1 MREEGPLMPTGII
14 TSCHSKTE
22 LTAPCEWAKRVTM
35 SPRAIASI
43 EAQRWG
49 GRWGPLQDRGCRFS
63 SLGSSFIRSWWSVGS
78 SRAPAVIPTEVEGSR
93 PVLRAQGTTSAKP
106 ARSVVRSMVPCA
118 PQTGA
123 RSLKRSSRLQW
134 RSVQPF
140 PQRRHDRAKPACTL
154 RRGAIGLTRKRAC
167 DNCGSAR
174 DL

>member
-1 MREEGPLMPTGII
+1 VRSERRRASDAYGGLI

-63 SLGSSFIRSWWSVGS
+63 SPGSSFIRSWWSVRS

-123 RSLKRSSRLQW
+123 RSL
-134 RSVQPF
+134 
-140 PQRRHDRAKPACTL
+140 DPAPMTVGKTL
-154 RRGAIGLTRKRAC
+154 RKVLSTPVALCSAVSLNAATTEPSQRTLSGAAQSG
-167 DNCGSAR
+167 
-174 DL
+174 